1 MVYFVGAGPGAP
13 DLITVRGQRLLEQ
26 ADVIIY
32 AGSLVNPALL
42 QTAKPSCEVY
52 NSAYMTLEEVISVME
67 AAAQAGKSC
76 VRLHTGDP
84 SFYGAVREQMDELD
98 KREIPYE
105 SCPGVSAMFG
115 AAAAM
120 NLEYTLP
127 GVSQTV
133 IISRTAGRT
142 PVPEREEI
150 RKLAA
155 HQSTMVL
162 YLSAGKM
169 EKLQAELLAGGYAPG
184 TPAAIV
190 YKATWP
196 EEKRFRC
203 TVRTLAE
210 TAQANG
216 ITKTALV
223 IVGNVLGENYE
234 RSRLYDPSFSTGFRD
249 TAAGTGERYA
259 SSENRDC
266 AAVTENVE
274 KERKRAALIAFTQ
287 QGTGFAIRMA
297 KLLVKEG
304 WSCEVFTTQKSSA
317 ADGANAQQDTSSV
330 AGAPDDVQVQAL
342 QEPMRGWTGKRFAD
356 SSAILFVGA
365 AGIAV
370 RSIAPFV
377 KDKMTDPAVLVIDE
391 AAKHVI
397 PLLSG
402 HLGGAN
408 RLAQQLSEYLGADC
422 VLTTATDVRH
432 RFAVDCFALDN
443 GLFITDREKAKAISA
458 AILDGETVGICA
470 PEGWLREAEF
480 PAQLERNDNPAQG
493 SLCVRIDWRSAAAE
507 ETALRLV
514 PEKSVWIG
522 AGCKKG
528 ISKEA
533 LKKAFE
539 DFLRVQNIDRHAVAG
554 IASISLKR
562 EEQGLLDFAAE
573 QRLPQRFYNAE
584 QLEALGGAFSDSA
597 FVRQQTGTG
606 NVCERAAFLAAQENW
621 YEESDSLP
629 EQEMSGSR
637 RTGQSPDFH
646 LIVKKQIYEG
656 ITFAAALTNRRLH
669 FE

>member
-42 QTAKPSCEVY
+42 QAAKPSCAVY

-67 AAAQAGKSC
+67 AAAQEGKSC

-84 SFYGAVREQMDELD
+84 SFFGAVREQMDELD

-133 IISRTAGRT
+133 IISRAAGQT

-162 YLSAGKM
+162 YLSAGQM
-169 EKLQAELLAGGYAPG
+169 EKLQEELLAGGYAPG

-196 EEKRFRC
+196 EELCLQC
-203 TVRTLAE
+203 TVAELVE
-210 TAQANG
+210 TARKKD

-223 IVGNVLGENYE
+223 IVGEVLGDRYE
-234 RSRLYDPSFSTGFRD
+234 RSRLYDPSFSTGFRV
-249 TAAGTGERYA
+249 AAGQPVGSPARAEAGLHSTAETA
-259 SSENRDC
+259 
-266 AAVTENVE
+266 E
-274 KERKRAALIAFTQ
+274 KERKAALAAFTQ
-287 QGTGFAIRMA
+287 QGTGLASCIA
-297 KLLVKEG
+297 KLLEKEG
-304 WSCEVFTTQKSSA
+304 WRCEVFTTQKSSA
-317 ADGANAQQDTSSV
+317 AESGSMAEQDASA
-330 AGAPDDVQVQAL
+330 AGVQVQVL
-342 QEPMRGWTGKRFAD
+342 HEPLREWTGKRFAD
-356 SSAILFVGA
+356 SRALLFIGA

-377 KDKMTDPAVLVIDE
+377 KDKMTDPAVLVVDE

-402 HLGGAN
+402 HVGGAN
-408 RLAQQLSEYLGADC
+408 RLARKLSEQLGADC
-422 VLTTATDVRH
+422 VLTTATDVRQ
-432 RFAVDCFALDN
+432 RFAVDCFARDN
-443 GLFITDREKAKAISA
+443 GLLITDREKAKAISA
-458 AILDGETVGICA
+458 AILDGKRVGICA
-470 PEGWLREAEF
+470 PDGWLEAEEL
-480 PAQLERNDNPAQG
+480 PAQLEIAEEMKTDG
-493 SLCVRIDWRSAAAE
+493 LCVSIDWHCGE
-507 ETALRLV
+507 IEKTALRLI

-528 ISKEA
+528 TSKEA

-539 DFLRVQNIDRHAVAG
+539 DFLQMQDIHRRAVAG

-562 EEQGLLDFAAE
+562 EEQGVLEFAGEE
-573 QRLPQRFYNAE
+573 QLPLRFFEAE
-584 QLEALGGAFSDSA
+584 QLEALGGAFSDSE

-606 NVCERAAFLAAQENW
+606 NVCERAACLAAQENW
-621 YEESDSLP
+621 YDESGSLQ
-629 EQEMSGSR
+629 EQEMSGSG
-637 RTGQSPDFH
+637 RTKQSPAAH
-646 LIVKKQIYEG
+646 LIIKKQVYEG
-656 ITFAAALTNRRLH
+656 ITFAAALTNRRLR

>member
-32 AGSLVNPALL
+32 AGSLVNPELL
-42 QTAKPSCEVY
+42 QAAKPSCEIY
-52 NSAYMTLEEVISVME
+52 NSAYMTLEEVVAVME
-67 AAAQAGKSC
+67 TAETDGKIC

-84 SFYGAVREQMDELD
+84 SIYGAVREQMDELE
-98 KREIPYE
+98 KRGISYE

-150 RKLAA
+150 RRLAS

-162 YLSAGKM
+162 YLSAGQM
-169 EKLQAELLAGGYAPG
+169 EKLQEELLAGGYLPE

-196 EEKRFRC
+196 EEKYMRC
-203 TVRTLAE
+203 TVAELAE
-210 TAQANG
+210 TARKNG

-223 IVGNVLGENYE
+223 IIGEVLGSTYE
-234 RSRLYDPSFSTGFRD
+234 RSRLYDPSFSTGFRS
-249 TAAGTGERYA
+249 AVTGEHHA
-259 SSENRDC
+259 SSEHGYR
-266 AAVTENVE
+266 AAATETVE
-274 KERKRAALIAFTQ
+274 KDSKKAALIAFTRE
-287 QGTGFAIRMA
+287 GTKLAFRIA
-297 KLLVKEG
+297 KQLKAEG
-304 WSCEVFTTQKSSA
+304 WVCEAFTTQKSYA
-317 ADGANAQQDTSSV
+317 AEA
-330 AGAPDDVQVQAL
+330 DVQVL
-342 QEPMRGWTGKRFAD
+342 QEPLREWTGKRFAD
-356 SSAILFVGA
+356 CSAIIFVGA
-365 AGIAV
+365 VGIAV

-377 KDKMTDPAVLVIDE
+377 KDKMTDPAVLVVDE

-408 RLAQQLSEYLGADC
+408 RLAQQLSEHLGADC
-422 VLTTATDVRH
+422 VLTTATDVRN
-432 RFAVDCFALDN
+432 RFAVDCFAQDN
-443 GLFITDREKAKAISA
+443 GLLITDRKKAKVISA
-458 AILDGETVGICA
+458 AILDGKTIGICA
-470 PEGWLREAEF
+470 PEGWLRKTDF
-480 PAQLERNDNPAQG
+480 PEQLEMKEEPAPG
-493 SLCVRIDWRSAAAE
+493 SLCVHVDWRDAAAEEE
-507 ETALRLV
+507 ETALRLI
-514 PEKSVWIG
+514 PQKSVWIG

-528 ISKEA
+528 TSKEA

-539 DFLRVQNIDRHAVAG
+539 GFLQTQNIHRRAVAG
-554 IASISLKR
+554 IASISLKK

-573 QRLPQRFYNAE
+573 QELPLCFYDAE
-584 QLEALGGAFSDSA
+584 QMEALDGAFSDSE
-597 FVRQQTGTG
+597 FVREKTGTG
-606 NVCERAAFLAAQENW
+606 NVCERAACLAAQ
-621 YEESDSLP
+621 
-629 EQEMSGSR
+629 GTR
-637 RTGQSPDFH
+637 
-646 LIVKKQIYEG
+646 LIVKKQVYEG
-656 ITFAAALTNRRLH
+656 ITFAAALTDRRLR

>member
-42 QTAKPSCEVY
+42 QAAKPSCKVY

-67 AAAQAGKSC
+67 AAEREGKTC

-150 RKLAA
+150 RRLAA

-162 YLSAGKM
+162 YLSAGQM

-196 EEKRFRC
+196 EELFLRC
-203 TVRTLAE
+203 TVAELAE
-210 TAQANG
+210 TAREND

-223 IVGNVLGENYE
+223 IVGEVLGDRYE
-234 RSRLYDPSFSTGFRD
+234 RSRLYDPSFSTGFR
-249 TAAGTGERYA
+249 A
-259 SSENRDC
+259 
-266 AAVTENVE
+266 AAVEPVDSPSGVEIGDHSAAVEAGVYSAVETGNHSVAETAE
-274 KERKRAALIAFTQ
+274 KERKAALVAFTQ
-287 QGTGFAIRMA
+287 QGTRLAGRIA
-297 KLLVKEG
+297 KLLEKED
-304 WSCEVFTTQKSSA
+304 WRCEVFTTQKSFEEEGGSMAQQESFSAESGSMVQQDASA
-317 ADGANAQQDTSSV
+317 A
-330 AGAPDDVQVQAL
+330 DVQVQVL
-342 QEPMRGWTGKRFAD
+342 QEPLREWTGKRFAD
-356 SSAILFVGA
+356 SRAIIFAGA

-370 RSIAPFV
+370 RSIAPLV

-408 RLAQQLSEYLGADC
+408 RLARQLSELLGADC
-422 VLTTATDVRH
+422 VLTTATDVRQ
-432 RFAVDCFALDN
+432 RFAVDCFAQDN
-443 GLFITDREKAKAISA
+443 GLLITDREKAKAISA
-458 AILDGETVGICA
+458 AILDGKKVGIRA
-470 PEGWLREAEF
+470 PEGWLQAAEL
-480 PAQLERNDNPAQG
+480 PAQLEVREDPVPG
-493 SLCVRIDWRSAAAE
+493 SFCIDIDWHSGE
-507 ETALRLV
+507 SGEKVLRLV
-514 PEKSVWIG
+514 PGKSVWIG

-528 ISKEA
+528 TSQEA
-533 LKKAFE
+533 LESAFAE
-539 DFLRVQNIDRHAVAG
+539 FIKTHQIDRRAVAG

-562 EEQGLLDFAAE
+562 EEQGLLDFAAG
-573 QRLPQRFYNAE
+573 QQLPLRFYEAE
-584 QLEALGGAFSDSA
+584 QLEALGGDFSDSE

-606 NVCERAAFLAAQENW
+606 NVCERAACLA
-621 YEESDSLP
+621 
-629 EQEMSGSR
+629 EQEA
-637 RTGQSPDFH
+637 Q
-646 LIVKKQIYEG
+646 LIVRKQTYSG
-656 ITFAAALTNRRLH
+656 ITFAAALKYRRIC